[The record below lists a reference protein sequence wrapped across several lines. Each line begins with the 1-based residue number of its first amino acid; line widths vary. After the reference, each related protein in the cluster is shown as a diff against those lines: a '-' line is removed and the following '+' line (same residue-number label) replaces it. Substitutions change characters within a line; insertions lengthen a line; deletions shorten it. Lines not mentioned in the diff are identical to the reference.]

1 VLKLNT
7 NNKNQLSGLNKK
19 GSSMKRFIYIALVV
33 SVIVAGMAFSQD
45 DSTKT
50 VSPEKILTVSAKEDG
65 QVKVQNENYFDILTA
80 YQKWTNISILSLTA
94 LIMLITGFTAYNQY
108 VINKRKLKETI
119 EDHV

>member
-1 VLKLNT
+1 MLKLNT

>member
-1 VLKLNT
+1 
-7 NNKNQLSGLNKK
+7 
-19 GSSMKRFIYIALVV
+19 MKRFIYIALVV